1 MDPTLEL
8 HSLCEKIK
16 AMIPANRILHDATE
30 QFKSFMQ
37 SLKDKGID
45 EKELECIRRSYNY
58 FNHIAR
64 VLNPTDSVPGSTGS
78 AIIMPGST
86 GSAIIVP
93 GSTGSAIIVP
103 ASTGSA
109 IIMPASTGSAIIVP
123 GSTGSAPVIRVPG
136 SVITES
142 TSIPFPDDPKEI
154 VDLFK
159 LNLLVELF
167 KQEQIPIALASIKTI
182 SENLFSTANIDLD
195 LSWVNIS
202 PKRDTLEQRLH
213 LQAEVAKAL
222 HELIKSTPSTITSAS
237 LVSAAKNVLDNYK
250 PPTQGGTSAGV
261 AAVKD
266 SVRTSMSVTATQA
279 SIRLEEE
286 KAIPRIKPL
295 QEEVIQHVK
304 TLYKEFGLV

>member
-103 ASTGSA
+103 GSTGSA
-109 IIMPASTGSAIIVP
+109 IIMPA
-123 GSTGSAPVIRVPG
+123 STGSAPVIRVPG

-304 TLYKEFGLV
+304 TLYKEFGLA